1 MPINVQFRRSM
12 AAGLA
17 GLTLLALLA
26 ACGGETQSSAP
37 TPAGETPTAVASAAQ
52 TEATA
57 ESATP
62 TTAPTA
68 NANDNAAA
76 SSDLPVAPVGPTGP
90 ASCTPIEIPNNALT
104 SLAKADE
111 WSKGPESAPIT
122 LIEYGDF
129 Q

>member
-1 MPINVQFRRSM
+1 MPINVQFRRSV

-17 GLTLLALLA
+17 GLMLLALLV

-57 ESATP
+57 ESA
-62 TTAPTA
+62 APTA
-68 NANDNAAA
+68 APAANDNSAEN
-76 SSDLPVAPVGPTGP
+76 SDLPVAPVGPTGP
-90 ASCTPIEIPNNALT
+90 ASCTAIEIPNNALT
-104 SLAKADE
+104 SPAGADE
-111 WSKGPESAPIT
+111 WSKGSESAAIT